1 MDIRSIRYFLE
12 VAQELNITRAAE
24 NLHMAQPPLS
34 RQIQLLEQELGVK
47 LFDREKRHLQLTE
60 EGLILKSRGEQILIM
75 VEKTETELREFR
87 YGISGT
93 LYIGSVEGQG
103 PYLLSKWISDFKR
116 KYPRVQYNLWNGS
129 SDDATAGLTKGLCDV
144 ALIVEPFD
152 NEMFDSIRV
161 SSEPW
166 AAMIPGSHPLA
177 VREGSEVNLKEL
189 VGHPL
194 IIPSRKSRTREIM
207 GWFSKIGEEPTILC
221 ELSHY
226 LNAFELVKQGV
237 GIAIFPAST
246 GANIQS
252 DEVIMKR
259 IVNPEYVANY
269 VLVWDRK
276 RKLSTAAEKF
286 IEYVQKEW
294 REPDGSK

>member
-34 RQIQLLEQELGVK
+34 RQIQLLEEELGVK

-60 EGLILKSRGEQILIM
+60 EGIILKHRGEQILTM
-75 VEKTETELREFR
+75 FEKTESEVREFKH
-87 YGISGT
+87 GVSGE
-93 LYIGSVEGQG
+93 LYIGSVEGRG
-103 PYLLSKWISDFKR
+103 PYLLAQWIGEFHE
-116 KYPRVQYNLWNGS
+116 KYPKVTYNLWNGS
-129 SDDATAGLTKGLCDV
+129 SDDATTRLMKGLCDL

-152 NEMFDSIRV
+152 NELLDSIRV

-177 VREGSEVNLKEL
+177 RQEGDEVDLKEL
-189 VGHPL
+189 VGPSL
-194 IIPSRKSRTREIM
+194 IIPSRKSRTQEIR
-207 GWFSKIGEEPTILC
+207 GWFHKIGEEPTVLC

-246 GANIQS
+246 GANIKSS
-252 DEVIMKR
+252 DVIMKR
-259 IVNPEYVANY
+259 IVNPEHIANY
-269 VLVWDRK
+269 VLVWDKQR
-276 RKLSTAAEKF
+276 RLPTAAEKF
-286 IEYVQKEW
+286 IEYVRDEWKE
-294 REPDGSK
+294 